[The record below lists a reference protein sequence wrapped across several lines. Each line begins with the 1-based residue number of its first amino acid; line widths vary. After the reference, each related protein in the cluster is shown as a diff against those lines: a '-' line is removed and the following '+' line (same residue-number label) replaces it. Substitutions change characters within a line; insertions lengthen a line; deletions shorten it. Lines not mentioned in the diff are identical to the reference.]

1 MHAGEEIKNQMVDSC
16 QSKDWHAA
24 DSLRNSSVSSPH
36 AYLPFLGLQAATV
49 TGSWVLCSP
58 FTPRPSTRYKPSGT
72 QHLPGLTRS
81 LSCHHSHWWCGTSS
95 GELCSR
101 RSVIAGGL
109 GDGPGLSFAQL
120 SVAWSG
126 VATVAAPFSMHTVL
140 LKVGEEKGICIVFSP
155 SPSSNHYFK

>member
-1 MHAGEEIKNQMVDSC
+1 MVGSC

-36 AYLPFLGLQAATV
+36 AYLPFLGLQAAIV
-49 TGSWVLCSP
+49 TGSWVPCSP
-58 FTPRPSTRYKPSGT
+58 LTPRPSTQYKPSGT

-95 GELCSR
+95 GELCSH

-120 SVAWSG
+120 SVVWSG
-126 VATVAAPFSMHTVL
+126 HSICTIFYAHSPFTSRRRERNL
-140 LKVGEEKGICIVFSP
+140 YSFLSLSI
-155 SPSSNHYFK
+155 